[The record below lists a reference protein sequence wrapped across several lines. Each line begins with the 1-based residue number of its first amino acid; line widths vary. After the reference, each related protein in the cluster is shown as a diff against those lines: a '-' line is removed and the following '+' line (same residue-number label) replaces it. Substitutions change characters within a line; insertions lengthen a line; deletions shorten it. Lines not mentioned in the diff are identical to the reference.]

1 MNKCQAYR
9 CRLEHQLVAN
19 NELNRAHYGAKVL
32 QLTIDMNDECFWA
45 KLFIFII
52 EMYQFDLLYI
62 AVVKELATFQS

>member
-19 NELNRAHYGAKVL
+19 NE
-32 QLTIDMNDECFWA
+32 LTIDMNDECFWA